1 MDFADTTIKA
11 DTLIW
16 VRLNRN
22 KQLGIVVSMRQHSL
36 DVKMYRKQSNS
47 FSPYIE
53 TISLRVIERAEIS
66 PDEYLKIACGKRILS
81 KNAALQLVTVNFI
94 FTDVERRKERRVYYC
109 VKCQGFHTTSLRWLP
124 EEIRRKLRERSFK
137 AYLHKTGDFDKHTS
151 SLRNWQTSL
160 HHWLRDDIGLRIG
173 KGTFL
178 KTLHKYNDD
187 DLQAIKNLVNTP
199 AEYVEFVLYEYMRY
213 KNEHND
219 LYDLDV

>member
-1 MDFADTTIKA
+1 MDLGDATIKA

-36 DVKMYRKQSNS
+36 DVKMYRKQSNT
-47 FSPYIE
+47 FNPYVE
-53 TISLRVIERAEIS
+53 TVSLRIIKRAEIS
-66 PDEYLKIACGKRILS
+66 PEEYLKIACGKKIL
-81 KNAALQLVTVNFI
+81 NRNTALQLVAVNFV
-94 FTDVERRKERRVYYC
+94 FADVERRKERRVYYC

-124 EEIRRKLRERSFK
+124 VAIRVKLRDRPFK
-137 AYLHKTGDFDKHTS
+137 AYLHRTGDLDKYTS
-151 SLRNWQTSL
+151 TLHNWQTSL

-178 KTLHKYNDD
+178 KTLHKYNDND
-187 DLQAIKNLVNTP
+187 IEAIKKLVNTP
-199 AEYVEFVLYEYMRY
+199 AEYIEFVLYEFMRY
-213 KNEHND
+213 RNDHND